1 MVRFGREADGEGGGH
16 DDVEES
22 AAGGEEDVVEDEE
35 DAKSMYRK
43 PDPVCSEVTQLRGVW
58 RDDGLELVITLLF
71 DRSRFSEEQ
80 ASEWGRL
87 HCLRMGSISIYL

>member
-1 MVRFGREADGEGGGH
+1 MKVYIHVIWYVFNTRRDFDP
-16 DDVEES
+16 
-22 AAGGEEDVVEDEE
+22 
-35 DAKSMYRK
+35 KSMYRK
-43 PDPVCSEVTQLRGVW
+43 PDPVCSEVTQLRGVR

-87 HCLRMGSISIYL
+87 HCLRMGSIYIYL